1 MKPSD
6 AAGAA
11 MRLVPPADKPIVTE
25 PILDESRSQGSPA
38 AECAALLATIAER
51 LAALAERLAA
61 EERPDHLLT
70 AHAAAARLAVSVDW
84 LYDRA
89 EKLPFTVKLSEQVL
103 RFSSRGLEEYIRALA
118 GRRHGRRERGAP

>member
-6 AAGAA
+6 AAAI
-11 MRLVPPADKPIVTE
+11 RLAPTDATE
-25 PILDESRSQGSPA
+25 PVLERRAQGSPA
-38 AECAALLATIAER
+38 SECAAILVTLAER

-70 AHAAAARLAVSVDW
+70 AQEAAARLSVSVDW

-89 EKLPFTVKLSEQVL
+89 ERLPFTVKLSEQVL
-103 RFSSRGLEEYIRALA
+103 RFSSLGLEAYIRTRV
-118 GRRHGRRERGAP
+118 GRRDGRRERGAP